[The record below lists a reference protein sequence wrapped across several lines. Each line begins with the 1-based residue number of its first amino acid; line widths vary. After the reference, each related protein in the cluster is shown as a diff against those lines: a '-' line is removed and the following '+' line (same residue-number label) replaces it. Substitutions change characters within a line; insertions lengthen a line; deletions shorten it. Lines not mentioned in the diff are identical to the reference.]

1 MDKKQTSPAAADD
14 PFGSLVGYHLR
25 RLSVLA
31 MTDLSKA
38 LAPLGLKPADASVL
52 FSLAANPGI
61 TQSDMGKTLGIRRAN
76 MAPLI
81 AALVE
86 RGLIDRQA
94 VDGRS
99 QALRLSASGRL
110 LQSQARK
117 VTETHEQL

>member
-1 MDKKQTSPAAADD
+1 
-14 PFGSLVGYHLR
+14 
-25 RLSVLA
+25 
-31 MTDLSKA
+31 
-38 LAPLGLKPADASVL
+38 
-52 FSLAANPGI
+52 
-61 TQSDMGKTLGIRRAN
+61 

-117 VTETHEQL
+117 VTETHEQLWFGELAPDARGDLIALLRGLWQERV